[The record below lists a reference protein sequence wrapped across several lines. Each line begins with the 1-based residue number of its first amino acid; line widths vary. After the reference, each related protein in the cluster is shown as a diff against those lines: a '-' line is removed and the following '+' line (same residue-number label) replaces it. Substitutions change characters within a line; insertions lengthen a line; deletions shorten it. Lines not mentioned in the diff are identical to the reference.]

1 MPSRG
6 DPEKVGEEV
15 LKRHPELRRELPRD
29 PRLEQILAAL
39 AHQRYPGS
47 EADAAL
53 AKMGRE
59 RLWGDVS
66 ERPVG
71 YLGFLADKL
80 WLIWGHGPRDVM
92 HAPAWAVFHWLLL
105 AFGLL
110 GLGVLGYRR
119 RWEAALLG
127 TVLLAATAIGL
138 LLVASPR
145 RALVTIPLAAALAG
159 VGATACRDSLARRWN
174 R

>member
-1 MPSRG
+1 
-6 DPEKVGEEV
+6 V
-15 LKRHPELRRELPRD
+15 LKRHPELRGELPAE

-39 AHQRYPGS
+39 AHRRYPGG

-59 RLWGDVS
+59 RLWEDVS
-66 ERPVG
+66 RHPVA
-71 YLGFLADKL
+71 YLGFLANKL

-105 AFGLL
+105 ALGLL

-145 RALVTIPLAAALAG
+145 RALVTVPLLAALAG
-159 VGATACRDSLARRWN
+159 AGAAWVSSCIARR
-174 R
+174 RAT